1 MTFTLAVT
9 PVEVIG
15 LSFVVNTNVG
25 IFFTNFLREVML
37 KLRNVQK
44 NNAVNFVITIDNA
57 RIHMQD
63 LIEPLAKLA
72 KIPVLCLSPYSP
84 FFH

>member
-9 PVEVIG
+9 PEEVVG
-15 LSFVVNTNVG
+15 LSFVVNANLAIYFADFVRELMYK
-25 IFFTNFLREVML
+25 LREFQE
-37 KLRNVQK
+37 KK
-44 NNAVNFVITIDNA
+44 AVKFCLTIDNA
-57 RIHMQD
+57 RIHKKE
-63 LIEPLAKLA
+63 LLESLAKQS